1 MSLEQAQALMDAMRA
16 RRSAA
21 PPPDLM
27 ARRRGFETQFA
38 ALPRDPEC
46 TTRPAE
52 PEIGMPGLW
61 VEHRDIERGHALVW
75 LHGGAFVLGSSASYR
90 AMGEAL
96 SRAAGASVLLPDYP
110 LAPEHRYPVAR
121 DTVLSALTAISARY
135 ERLALGGDSAGG
147 NLALSAAQHPA
158 APALSALWLVS
169 PYLDLTHSGA
179 SIVSRASRD
188 AFIDTAGMPATAATY
203 LGDADPADPGASPLF
218 GPLDRLP
225 PTLIQVGSEEVLFDD
240 AWRLA
245 LGAPSACFQQWAGM
259 PHVWPLFGHMIEEG
273 RWAIAQGGAF
283 LRQCWTRG

>member
-1 MSLEQAQALMDAMRA
+1 MSLEQAEALMAAMRA
-16 RRSAA
+16 HRSAA
-21 PPPDLM
+21 PPPTLD
-27 ARRRGFETQFA
+27 ARRQGFETQFA
-38 ALPRDPEC
+38 ALPCDPEC

-52 PEIGMPGLW
+52 PEIGIPGLW
-61 VEHRDIERGHALVW
+61 VEHEGAQADRALVW

-96 SRAAGASVLLPDYP
+96 SRAAGASVLLLDYP

-121 DTVLSALTAISARY
+121 DAVLAAVKAIAGRY
-135 ERLALGGDSAGG
+135 DRLALGGDSAGG
-147 NLALSAAQHPA
+147 NLALSVAQHA
-158 APALSALWLVS
+158 DAPALSALWLVS

-179 SIVSRASRD
+179 SIASRASRD

-218 GPLDRLP
+218 GPVDRLP
-225 PTLIQVGSEEVLFDD
+225 PALVQVGSEEVLYDD

-245 LGAPSACFQQWAGM
+245 LRAPSACFQQWAGM
-259 PHVWPLFGHMIEEG
+259 PHVWPLFGHMVDEG
-273 RWAIAQGGAF
+273 RWAIAQWGAF